1 MTLLVSGFG
10 ATAEAPNYFDPFSLQ
25 PLPSSQVASF
35 AAPNLGTSTPKESKA
50 MLWIALASLAVGI
63 IALRKK

>member
-1 MTLLVSGFG
+1 MTLLTAGLDVSGG
-10 ATAEAPNYFDPFSLQ
+10 SLNLFDPFSLQ
-25 PLPSSQVASF
+25 PLPASQVASF
-35 AAPNLGTSTPKESKA
+35 TAPNLGTSAPKESKA